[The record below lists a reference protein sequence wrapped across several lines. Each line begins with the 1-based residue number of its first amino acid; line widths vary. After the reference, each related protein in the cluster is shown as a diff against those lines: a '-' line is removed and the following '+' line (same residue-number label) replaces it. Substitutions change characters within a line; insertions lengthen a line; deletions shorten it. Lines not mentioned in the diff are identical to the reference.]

1 MTHGMN
7 IDQYLDMFSVNARKR
22 NVIRSARL
30 LFGDVLW
37 SDLSQAEITL
47 VQFGNIKKLI
57 HK

>member
-1 MTHGMN
+1 MN